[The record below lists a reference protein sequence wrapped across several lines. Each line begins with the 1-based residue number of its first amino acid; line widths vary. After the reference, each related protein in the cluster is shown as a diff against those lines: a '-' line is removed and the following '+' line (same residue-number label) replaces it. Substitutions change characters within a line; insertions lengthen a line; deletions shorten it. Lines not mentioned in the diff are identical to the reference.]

1 MKKIILIIIL
11 VVFGCSKSQKTAF
24 ENLSTAFIEWHSK
37 NFQKTEYLLHQNNP
51 RYSFNSYDN
60 ELLSEQYRDLKRFSV
75 ELSQIDK
82 TRLSTEDRIEYNIL
96 VQNIK
101 IINYKY
107 DNWKVYDW
115 DSSLIISDIIN
126 NIRMIVENENV
137 ENLIKL
143 EGLIKVFNQIP
154 LEINNHRL
162 NLEFYSK
169 SSHLLT
175 NNKIDELFILFE
187 TLPYKFNA
195 ENAIL
200 DELDSAISVT
210 IKKVNSYQKW
220 INNDLSKRKERHD
233 AISKNDYIRL
243 YEIITGN
250 SIPIDKIYEI
260 AKREVVSSQN
270 KMFDLAL
277 PEYLENNDEP
287 VYVDRIDSLNVIKWV
302 LKSHESELEVITSLK
317 LNNSVASSI
326 IKIFP
331 DEVFLSSIDIFANN
345 IKILEDSNEF
355 NQLLVQKHILASA
368 IQLIVEIDMHVRG
381 INEEDLN
388 NYISSNG
395 MNIDPKTN
403 SKLVDN
409 IIMQPMNSLF
419 QFVGFIELINLHE
432 ELLTNKKNFTND
444 KFIISLIDNG
454 GLSVR
459 NHQIKLL
466 D

>member
-1 MKKIILIIIL
+1 
-11 VVFGCSKSQKTAF
+11 
-24 ENLSTAFIEWHSK
+24 
-37 NFQKTEYLLHQNNP
+37 
-51 RYSFNSYDN
+51 
-60 ELLSEQYRDLKRFSV
+60 
-75 ELSQIDK
+75 
-82 TRLSTEDRIEYNIL
+82 
-96 VQNIK
+96 
-101 IINYKY
+101 
-107 DNWKVYDW
+107 
-115 DSSLIISDIIN
+115 
-126 NIRMIVENENV
+126 
-137 ENLIKL
+137 
-143 EGLIKVFNQIP
+143 
-154 LEINNHRL
+154 
-162 NLEFYSK
+162 
-169 SSHLLT
+169 
-175 NNKIDELFILFE
+175 
-187 TLPYKFNA
+187 
-195 ENAIL
+195 
-200 DELDSAISVT
+200 
-210 IKKVNSYQKW
+210 
-220 INNDLSKRKERHD
+220 
-233 AISKNDYIRL
+233 
-243 YEIITGN
+243 
-250 SIPIDKIYEI
+250 
-260 AKREVVSSQN
+260 
-270 KMFDLAL
+270 
-277 PEYLENNDEP
+277 
-287 VYVDRIDSLNVIKWV
+287 V